1 MNKTFWLSLG
11 IASSLLTAI
20 PSYALS
26 PVEKTPVNNTK
37 QSVRTIPQSKAT
49 GTSAELQTVQIWA
62 GHGVSISFYETDE
75 TIKRVWLDDPSRIL
89 IDVDGCLEGLS
100 NSNCRNSG
108 AGLIH
113 LRQINPVKIPGIPVA
128 TNGAHLTV
136 VTQNKNGER
145 KIYNFRVVMGKG
157 SPQYSSIQITPDVT
171 QKEAAP
177 PDSIIVAT
185 ISRGIQ
191 VAAEKRWI
199 TPSNPLWQK
208 LQNLVQ
214 ELESGKNLTG
224 AVQSSGVSS
233 KLAERLLQLGTEPTP
248 TQQKIKPALHRS
260 TQQVLRYHNN

>member
-1 MNKTFWLSLG
+1 MNKAFWLIG
-11 IASSLLTAI
+11 VAASVFTAI
-20 PSYALS
+20 PSYAS
-26 PVEKTPVNNTK
+26 IPAEITPTKNTK
-37 QSVRTIPQSKAT
+37 QSVRIVPQSKAT
-49 GTSAELQTVQIWA
+49 GAGAELQTVEVWA

-75 TIKRVWLDDPSRIL
+75 VIKRVWLDDPSRIL

-100 NSNCRNSG
+100 NSNCKNSG

-113 LRQINPVKIPGIPVA
+113 LRQINPVKIPGMPAA

-136 VTQNKNGER
+136 VTQKNGEH
-145 KIYNFRVVMGKG
+145 KIYNFRVVVGKG

-191 VAAEKRWI
+191 VAAQRRWI

-208 LQNLVQ
+208 LQNLMQ

-224 AVQSSGVSS
+224 AAQSSGVSS
-233 KLAERLLQLGTEPTP
+233 KLTERLLQLGTEPTP
-248 TQQKIKPALHRS
+248 TQQKIRPARSKP
-260 TQQVLRYHNN
+260 TQQVLGNYRNN